1 MMKTQAQISYEKG
14 KQFEDKFAEYCQ
26 TDLGYPKVKTRK
38 QLTQFNNARGINVDV
53 VGERLDARG
62 KQYNNMGI
70 VYFIVF
76 TAMFFLCI
84 FGGLDTEGDNTF
96 LKVSIFGEVS
106 GVIALILSN
115 KFNVENIWVE
125 CKCLQTKVTIKIVQD
140 VLNQYSNYVKSGDT
154 TYKFKE
160 VVIVSKSGFVD
171 NAIELA
177 IKSKIKC
184 YTLDGKGKFV
194 KIDNWS

>member
-1 MMKTQAQISYEKG
+1 MMKTQAQISYDKG
-14 KQFEDKFAEYCQ
+14 KQIEDKLAEYCQ

-62 KQYNNMGI
+62 KTYNNVGI
-70 VYFIVF
+70 AYYI
-76 TAMFFLCI
+76 I
-84 FGGLDTEGDNTF
+84 FGVILLFSIFGDLETEGDHTF
-96 LKVSIFGEVS
+96 LLISIFGILL
-106 GVIALILSN
+106 GAIFLTLSN

-140 VLNQYSNYVKSGDT
+140 VLNQYNNYIKSGDT

-160 VVIVSKSGFVD
+160 VVIVSKSGFID

-177 IKSKIKC
+177 MKSKIKC
-184 YTLDGKGKFV
+184 YTLDEKGNFKL
-194 KIDNWS
+194 IDNWS